1 MKLADA
7 LAAGETRLVD
17 RTNLKLG
24 EVIEKYLSYQQLNDR
39 APKTM
44 EKYEYVLKRLL
55 GPWWTRQGDKPA
67 ASFKTTSRSRRS
79 SRTTACHRRPFPIG

>member
-44 EKYEYVLKRLL
+44 EKYEYSEE
-55 GPWWTRQGDKPA
+55 A
-67 ASFKTTSRSRRS
+67 AGAVVDPPRR
-79 SRTTACHRRPFPIG
+79 